1 MEYILYSLFVYV
13 YILRDAV
20 MYCNIVLYCIR
31 QKMMRKQVRCLS
43 PPLLLWMSQNHRNT
57 PPLII
62 RNLCMYHAV
71 FHSKK
76 CFIIFIKLE
85 IIVVVTS
92 DGEVSLLLMEKCHF
106 S

>member
-1 MEYILYSLFVYV
+1 
-13 YILRDAV
+13 

-62 RNLCMYHAV
+62 RNLCMYNAV
-71 FHSKK
+71 FHFKK
-76 CFIIFIKLE
+76 LKLKMFYNFYK
-85 IIVVVTS
+85 I
-92 DGEVSLLLMEKCHF
+92 GNHCGGHF
-106 S
+106 

>member
-1 MEYILYSLFVYV
+1 
-13 YILRDAV
+13 

-71 FHSKK
+71 FHVE
-76 CFIIFIKLE
+76 KLK
-85 IIVVVTS
+85 
-92 DGEVSLLLMEKCHF
+92 LKMFYNFL
-106 S
+106 